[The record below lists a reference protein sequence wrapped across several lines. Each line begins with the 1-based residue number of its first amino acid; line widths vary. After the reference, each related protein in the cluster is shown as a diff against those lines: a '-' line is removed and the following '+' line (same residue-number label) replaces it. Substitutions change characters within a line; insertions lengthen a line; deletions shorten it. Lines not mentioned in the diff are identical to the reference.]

1 MTETLDFVDVIVP
14 VLEAGTWTNFGST
27 PKIAVSQKSGPG
39 FASIRGNKNARV
51 EVKNE
56 DGQADNLELTYD
68 GTPILSN
75 LVGQVSLVSTDKSD
89 RNKMKTDLVAI
100 MKASGI
106 PFTPPR
112 IANNPSRRNKD
123 RATYFFTIISC

>member
-1 MTETLDFVDVIVP
+1 MTETLDFVDVVVP
-14 VLEAGTWTNFGST
+14 ILEAGTWSNYGST
-27 PKIAVSQKSGPG
+27 PIITTKQKSGPN

-56 DGQADNLELTYD
+56 EGSQDNIELTYD
-68 GTPILSN
+68 GTPILQN
-75 LVGQVSLVSTDKSD
+75 LAGQVSFVSTDKAD
-89 RNKMKTDLVAI
+89 RNKMKTDLVVI

-106 PFTPPR
+106 PFTSPR

-123 RATYFFTIISC
+123 RATYFFTIINC

>member
-14 VLEAGTWTNFGST
+14 ILEAGTWANYGST
-27 PKIAVSQKSGPG
+27 PPVAVRQKGGPN

-56 DGQADNLELTYD
+56 EGQTDSTELTYD
-68 GTPILSN
+68 GTPILNN
-75 LVGQVSLVSTDKSD
+75 LSGQIALVSTDKSD
-89 RNKMKTDLVAI
+89 RNKMKTDLMAI
-100 MKASGI
+100 MKASGL

-123 RATYFFTIISC
+123 RSTYFLTIIDC

>member
-27 PKIAVSQKSGPG
+27 PKISVNQKSGPG

-56 DGQADNLELTYD
+56 EGSADGIELTYNS
-68 GTPILSN
+68 TPIQNNLS
-75 LVGQVSLVSTDKSD
+75 GQVALVSTLKSD
-89 RNKMKTDLVAI
+89 RNKMKSDLIVI
-100 MKASGI
+100 LKAAGI

-112 IANNPSRRNKD
+112 IANNPSKRNKD
-123 RATYFFTIISC
+123 RATYFFSIIN

>member
-1 MTETLDFVDVIVP
+1 MTETLDFVDVVVP
-14 VLEAGTWTNFGST
+14 ILEAGTWTHYGST
-27 PKIAVSQKSGPG
+27 PTVAVKQKSGPG
-39 FASIRGNKNARV
+39 FASIRGSKNARV

-56 DGQADNLELTYD
+56 DGQPDNTELTYD
-68 GTPILSN
+68 GSPILSN
-75 LVGQVSLVSTDKSD
+75 LAGQVSLVSTLKSD

-112 IANNPSRRNKD
+112 ITNNPSRRNKD